1 MSDWEQD
8 QGADDDLAEN
18 CAAEST
24 EDSAADSTADS
35 APRQH
40 ALSLLVPELKQ
51 VVEAALLASG
61 EPLSVERIQG
71 LYGDRERPSRD
82 QVLATFEVLREDYE
96 GHGVELVEV
105 AGGWRA
111 QVRASVAPWVGQLWQ
126 EKPSRYSRALLETL
140 ALIAY
145 RQPITRGEIE
155 QIRGVAVSTPIIKTL
170 SEREWVRVV
179 GHRDVPG
186 RPALYAT
193 TRRFLDYFGLRSLN
207 ELPPLAEIRDASF
220 FEQALAEATDG
231 AGPAAVPMAS
241 TSAEDAVDDSLGA
254 EPLSDDPL
262 SDDPLGA
269 DHFREHP
276 LAQDIGAAPQPLV
289 KKPIGRPHLVL
300 AVSNRQPETSRE
312 PAPSARPSEPFADTN
327 ERTGEGEDEGR

>member
-1 MSDWEQD
+1 MSDWEQGI
-8 QGADDDLAEN
+8 GADERLTDDE
-18 CAAEST
+18 
-24 EDSAADSTADS
+24 SAADAAADAS
-35 APRQH
+35 IDDVAPQQH
-40 ALSLLVPELKQ
+40 ALSLLVPELQQ
-51 VVEAALLASG
+51 VVEGALLASG

-71 LYGDRERPSRD
+71 LYEDRERPSREE
-82 QVLATFEVLREDYE
+82 VLAAIETLRQGFE

-111 QVRASVAPWVGQLWQ
+111 QVRASVAPWVGRLWQ

-170 SEREWVRVV
+170 TEREWVRVV
-179 GHRDVPG
+179 GHREVPG

-220 FEQALAEATDG
+220 FEQALNEQMDG
-231 AGPAAVPMAS
+231 VGSSPDASAAPACPG
-241 TSAEDAVDDSLGA
+241 SAEDAVEDRLEGA
-254 EPLSDDPL
+254 TESSPEAFVMRPTT
-262 SDDPLGA
+262 
-269 DHFREHP
+269 
-276 LAQDIGAAPQPLV
+276 
-289 KKPIGRPHLVL
+289 RPHLVL
-300 AVSNRQPETSRE
+300 AVSNDATSRE
-312 PAPSARPSEPFADTN
+312 EEPCESEPSAQRSEPFADTN
-327 ERTGEGEDEGR
+327 KSTGDDRDEGR